1 MELREV
7 GNKLW
12 GLNSECKAKQ
22 MLMQLWDVFGVRV
35 DENKHKC
42 AINRYRMIKQSDER
56 KNAFLI
62 KESRGKWT

>member
-22 MLMQLWDVFGVRV
+22 MLMQLSGVFGV
-35 DENKHKC
+35 
-42 AINRYRMIKQSDER
+42 
-56 KNAFLI
+56 
-62 KESRGKWT
+62 